1 MNDLYGIFTFHDV
14 LSMKMYKFYPLEFEF
29 YLFLLP
35 HNKGDKNR
43 PFAQLPPPHKMQIE
57 SSGWT

>member
-1 MNDLYGIFTFHDV
+1 MNDLYGIFKFHDV

-43 PFAQLPPPHKMQIE
+43 PFA
-57 SSGWT
+57 